1 MNIKNGVD
9 ILYGI
14 DINNILNITA
24 EEGLCLLE
32 DESIDLVIIIITIKY
47 TKNHIKGC
55 SLAKIGTH
63 LFFYAII

>member
-1 MNIKNGVD
+1 M
-9 ILYGI
+9 
-14 DINNILNITA
+14 
-24 EEGLCLLE
+24 EEGLCLPE
-32 DESIDLVIIIITIKY
+32 DESIDFVIIIITIKY